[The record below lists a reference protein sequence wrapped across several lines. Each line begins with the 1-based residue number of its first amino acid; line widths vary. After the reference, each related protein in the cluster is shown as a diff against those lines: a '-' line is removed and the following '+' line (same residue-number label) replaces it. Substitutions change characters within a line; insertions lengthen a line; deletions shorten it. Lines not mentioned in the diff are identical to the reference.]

1 MKKQGFLK
9 GHGGWITS
17 LAVGEEEIDGELNEF
32 LISGSRD
39 KTLIKWRIT
48 DSSAEYSESEDDIEL
63 GKPYKMFMGHSHF
76 VNEICLTGDSKHVF
90 SASWDGTVRL
100 WNVQTGKTI
109 TKLVGH
115 KRDVLSVA
123 LSKDYR

>member
-1 MKKQGFLK
+1 LDENSE
-9 GHGGWITS
+9 T
-17 LAVGEEEIDGELNEF
+17 EEQ
-32 LISGSRD
+32 
-39 KTLIKWRIT
+39 
-48 DSSAEYSESEDDIEL
+48 
-63 GKPYKMFMGHSHF
+63 GKPSKMFMGHSHF

-100 WNVQTGKTI
+100 WNVLTGKTV